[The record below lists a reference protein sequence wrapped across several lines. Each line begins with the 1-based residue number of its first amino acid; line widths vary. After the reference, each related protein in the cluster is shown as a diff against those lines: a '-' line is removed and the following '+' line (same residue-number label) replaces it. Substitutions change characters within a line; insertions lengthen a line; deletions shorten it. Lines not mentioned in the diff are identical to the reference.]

1 MRTKHKYFDGEVS
14 ASFVSLL
21 TGRMFMFIASGL
33 LGLFLPIFLYELFG
47 NQYLWVFA
55 FYGLASLL
63 YVLTIPI
70 GVKFFDKKFGLQRS
84 LRLSLVFLS
93 LFYVTNYLVDKST
106 IFIYIP
112 IGILCL
118 TLFRILFWTPFRTDI
133 AKFTNKRNRGRQM
146 SSFEAVKMFL
156 AVVLPIASAF
166 IINNFSFDVLFIVSI
181 IIYLSS
187 IIPFKQLPPTKENF
201 SWSYTETFKEFF
213 YSLKKRKVALAFL
226 GDGAESFATLIIWPI
241 FIFELLNGDLM
252 QVGLLSS
259 FIVLITIVLQLS
271 LGKTMDKR
279 ISKQKMLRW
288 GSLMYSL
295 GWILK
300 IFIFTAFH
308 VFIVGAYHSITK
320 IFTATPYNT
329 LNYDLSARE
338 GHYVDEYSVIME
350 MMIHTGRFLMFVFGF
365 ILAGFVGLNWMFVI
379 AAFSA
384 LLLNLISS
392 DDMDFRKHS

>member
-1 MRTKHKYFDGEVS
+1 
-14 ASFVSLL
+14 
-21 TGRMFMFIASGL
+21 
-33 LGLFLPIFLYELFG
+33 
-47 NQYLWVFA
+47 
-55 FYGLASLL
+55 
-63 YVLTIPI
+63 
-70 GVKFFDKKFGLQRS
+70 
-84 LRLSLVFLS
+84 
-93 LFYVTNYLVDKST
+93 
-106 IFIYIP
+106 
-112 IGILCL
+112 
-118 TLFRILFWTPFRTDI
+118 
-133 AKFTNKRNRGRQM
+133 
-146 SSFEAVKMFL
+146 
-156 AVVLPIASAF
+156 
-166 IINNFSFDVLFIVSI
+166 
-181 IIYLSS
+181 
-187 IIPFKQLPPTKENF
+187 
-201 SWSYTETFKEFF
+201 
-213 YSLKKRKVALAFL
+213 VALAFL